1 MIAKPKGKNWHNI
14 EFYHYPEWT
23 PEGYR
28 PLLML
33 EPCEEGDEVL
43 WQGKW
48 TTRGIDKGAEMTALH
63 LPTRT
68 KRPLP

>member
-1 MIAKPKGKNWHNI
+1 MKPPKGKDWHNLYFFQDNDWL
-14 EFYHYPEWT
+14 EG
-23 PEGYR
+23 GYR

-48 TTRGIDKGAEMTALH
+48 TSRGIDKGAPMTAMH